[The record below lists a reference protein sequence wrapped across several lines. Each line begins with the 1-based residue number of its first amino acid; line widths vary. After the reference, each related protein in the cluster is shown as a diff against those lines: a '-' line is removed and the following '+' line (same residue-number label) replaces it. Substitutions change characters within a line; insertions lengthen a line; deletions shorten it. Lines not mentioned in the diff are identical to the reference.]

1 MNQTA
6 VPMRRRATLIL
17 MFLVFTLAGAAAGL
31 WFWSV
36 GQWRETTDNAYLTGN
51 LVVVS
56 AQVEGTVVSISAE
69 ENDVVATGTELLRL
83 GDGDALQELQLRQQE
98 LALAVQEVVAL
109 RAQVARARAEL
120 ALREV
125 TNRMAQEEF
134 QRRKSLYQRKML
146 SDEELDTARTRAEE
160 TAGALDTARQVL
172 NEINIRAG
180 TGSIATQPLVMASA
194 ARLRPAFRAWQK
206 TRIVAPVD
214 GEVARRRVQLG
225 QRVEAGTPL
234 FSIAERNNAWVE
246 ANFKEIQLRNVRPG
260 QPVAIRSDLYGDEYL
275 VQGEVESI
283 GTGTGAVFSLLPAQN
298 ATGNWIKIVQRVP
311 VRIVLKQDHDPDHPL
326 PFGASLHVSIDTH
339 DRSGPRVALQ
349 PPAAPLAQTDVFDYP
364 TDEAEHMIAAII
376 QRTAGEA
383 APR

>member
-1 MNQTA
+1 MNQTTS
-6 VPMRRRATLIL
+6 PTRRRITLIL
-17 MFLVFTLAGAAAGL
+17 MFLVFALAGTVAG
-31 WFWSV
+31 FWYWTV
-36 GQWRETTDNAYLTGN
+36 GQWHETTDNAYVTGN

-56 AQVEGTVVSISAE
+56 AQVEGTVVSISTE
-69 ENDVVATGTELLRL
+69 ENDVVATGSELLRL

-125 TNRMAQEEF
+125 TKRLAQEEF
-134 QRRKSLYQRKML
+134 QRRENLHRRKML

-160 TAGALDTARQVL
+160 TAGELDTARQVL
-172 NEINIRAG
+172 SEITIRAG
-180 TGSIATQPLVMASA
+180 TGAIETQPLVMAAA

-214 GEVARRRVQLG
+214 GEVARRRAQLG
-225 QRVEAGTPL
+225 QWVEAGSPL
-234 FSIAERNNAWVE
+234 FSIAERDNAWVE
-246 ANFKEIQLRNVRPG
+246 ANFKESQLRHVRPG
-260 QPVAIRSDLYGDEYL
+260 QPVAIRSDLYGDEYRL
-275 VQGEVESI
+275 QGKVESI

-311 VRIVLKQDHDPDHPL
+311 VRIVLEQDHDPDYPL

-339 DRSGPRVALQ
+339 ERSGPRVALQ

-364 TDEAEHMIAAII
+364 TDEAERMIAAII
-376 QRTAGEA
+376 EHTAGEA
-383 APR
+383 IP

>member
-1 MNQTA
+1 MNQTTS
-6 VPMRRRATLIL
+6 PTRRRVTLIL
-17 MFLVFTLAGAAAGL
+17 MFLVFALAGVAAGL
-31 WFWSV
+31 WYWTV
-36 GQWRETTDNAYLTGN
+36 GQWRETTDNAYVTGN

-56 AQVEGTVVSISAE
+56 AQVEGTVVSISTE
-69 ENDVVATGTELLRL
+69 ENDVVATGSELLRL

-125 TNRMAQEEF
+125 TKRLAQEEF
-134 QRRKSLYQRKML
+134 QRRENLHRRKML

-160 TAGALDTARQVL
+160 TAGELDTARQVL
-172 NEINIRAG
+172 SETNIRAG
-180 TGSIATQPLVMASA
+180 TGAIETQPLVMAAA

-206 TRIVAPVD
+206 THIVAPVD

-234 FSIAERNNAWVE
+234 FSIAERHHAWVE
-246 ANFKEIQLRNVRPG
+246 ANFKESQLRNVRPG
-260 QPVAIRSDLYGDEYL
+260 QPVDIRSDLYGDEYRL
-275 VQGEVESI
+275 SGEVESI

-311 VRIVLKQDHDPDHPL
+311 VRIALTQDHDPDYPL
-326 PFGASLHVSIDTH
+326 PFGASLNVSIDTH
-339 DRSGPRVALQ
+339 ERSGPRVALQ
-349 PPAAPLAQTDVFDYP
+349 RPTAPVAQTDVFDYP
-364 TDEAEHMIAAII
+364 TDAAERMIAVII
-376 QRTAGEA
+376 ERTAGGA
-383 APR
+383 AP